1 MKGAG
6 WNSAVLVLA
15 GWWGGRCQK
24 ASLDSR
30 EEAVKSSSPGSL
42 SDLNTNTDVPL
53 IPVQPYIPPLASLL
67 SFRYFLLFS
76 IPPTRLC
83 PSFNSQLQS
92 APVHLYSMLLC
103 VPPFL
108 AEFCFLCLSVVFVAA
123 VSVSEAK
130 QSLITGKCTQRRKQT
145 PQGGVCSFCSEKRF
159 SQHAP
164 QREIQKLEHRC
175 CSEHNKHCQMHCN
188 MQQSDTND
196 ILCTI

>member
-6 WNSAVLVLA
+6 WSSAVLVLA

-53 IPVQPYIPPLASLL
+53 ILVQPYIPSLAPLL
-67 SFRYFLLFS
+67 SFHCFLLFS

-83 PSFNSQLQS
+83 PPLNSPLQS
-92 APVHLYSMLLC
+92 APAHLYSMLLF
-103 VPPFL
+103 VPPIL
-108 AEFCFLCLSVVFVAA
+108 AEFCFVCLTGVFVVA
-123 VSVSEAK
+123 VSVSGAE

-145 PQGGVCSFCSEKRF
+145 PQGGLLILLRKTLFSTCSTER
-159 SQHAP
+159 
-164 QREIQKLEHRC
+164 
-175 CSEHNKHCQMHCN
+175 
-188 MQQSDTND
+188 D
-196 ILCTI
+196 IETGAQVLQ